1 MFKLWEQDRYNTSYN
16 GQVQDKYSRDPALVA
31 VTIYEILFMIKDW
44 IGIKP
49 QYWMDDIYDFYKGLW
64 CVDIAYLL

>member
-1 MFKLWEQDRYNTSYN
+1 MVRI
-16 GQVQDKYSRDPALVA
+16 QDKCSRDPALVA

-49 QYWMDDIYDFYKGLW
+49 QYWMDGIYDFYKGLW
-64 CVDIAYLL
+64 CVGIAYLL